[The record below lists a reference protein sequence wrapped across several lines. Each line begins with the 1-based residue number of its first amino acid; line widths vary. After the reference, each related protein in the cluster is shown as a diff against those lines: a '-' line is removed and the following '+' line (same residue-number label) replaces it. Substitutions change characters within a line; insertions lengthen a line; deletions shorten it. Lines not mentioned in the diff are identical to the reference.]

1 MMVSIILLHVRL
13 LVLSSSSWWL
23 LAREKGFKTLKF
35 RECFY
40 FSEFFIY
47 FAAII
52 RKNGSEK
59 I

>member
-1 MMVSIILLHVRL
+1 MLKKEKSLESNMDTVA
-13 LVLSSSSWWL
+13 
-23 LAREKGFKTLKF
+23 LAGIKTLKF

-52 RKNGSEK
+52 RKSISEW